1 MKNNLYDL
9 VFEADDSNIRSAYF
23 TTLENINEFAR
34 INSVERTLL
43 WVRIQ
48 LEETMQKMCNFVD
61 LPEVYSQ
68 ESSQKEIGF
77 SLFKFDQ

>member
-9 VFEADDSNIRSAYF
+9 VFEADDSNIRSTYF

-34 INSVERTLL
+34 INAVERTLL

-48 LEETMQKMCNFVD
+48 LEETMQTVWLDENVD
-61 LPEVYSQ
+61 LSMSKVATV
-68 ESSQKEIGF
+68 
-77 SLFKFDQ
+77 